1 MSKRKRIALPSG
13 AEVTVRPITFEA
25 FLMIAELPDFLTGDV
40 EKLIAG
46 ESLEYGDEN
55 GELSIDEYRQYVG
68 LMTRVFSVCVVEPEI
83 VEEDP
88 GEEEG
93 KAWVYDYTLEDWAYV
108 FSLLNKPIE
117 QLRSFRPVPDTD
129 MESVRP
135 GESDEQG
142 TVGGAADQAVGE

>member
-1 MSKRKRIALPSG
+1 MSKRKQITLPSG
-13 AEVTVRPITFEA
+13 EQVIVRPITFEA

-46 ESLEYGDEN
+46 ESLDYGDES
-55 GELSIDEYRQYVG
+55 GELTIDEYRQYVG
-68 LMTRVFSVCVVEPEI
+68 LMTKVFGVCVVDPEI

-117 QLRSFRPVPDTD
+117 QLRSFRPESHED
-129 MESVRP
+129 MEPVRA
-135 GESDEQG
+135 GEGDQPG
-142 TVGGAADQAVGE
+142 TV